1 MFFEECIKE
10 EQYEAQKLDI
20 MRDAL
25 RAKAT
30 YTIETKKMTGDS
42 DGASG
47 SESLPTSPREL
58 SPIPTE
64 ETNGKMENGS
74 TSAGVPSGNHTNVAN
89 GNGAV
94 ANGNGADAH
103 ADSTS

>member
-1 MFFEECIKE
+1 M
-10 EQYEAQKLDI
+10 DI

-58 SPIPTE
+58 SPIPKE
-64 ETNGKMENGS
+64 ETNGEMENGS
-74 TSAGVPSGNHTNVAN
+74 TSGGVSNGNGTDIAN
-89 GNGAV
+89 GNGV
-94 ANGNGADAH
+94 VVH
-103 ADSTS
+103 ADSAIVELSCCTDEDA

>member
-47 SESLPTSPREL
+47 RESLPTSPREL
-58 SPIPTE
+58 SPVPKE
-64 ETNGKMENGS
+64 ETNGTMENGS
-74 TSAGVPSGNHTNVAN
+74 GSAGVSNSNGTKAAN
-89 GNGAV
+89 GNSTV
-94 ANGNGADAH
+94 AH
-103 ADSTS
+103 ADSASWA